1 MIKPLKERFSYPAP
15 VAYRAGKL
23 LRYSDK
29 PYSAKSGIIRF
40 IAKPGDEI
48 KRGQPFAKIVNAFG
62 KHQETITAIN
72 DAIVLGHSD
81 SSVVFP
87 GMPIMAFGII

>member
-1 MIKPLKERFSYPAP
+1 LAR
-15 VAYRAGKL
+15 L
-23 LRYSDK
+23 LAREEVRK
-29 PYSAKSGIIRF
+29 
-40 IAKPGDEI
+40 
-48 KRGQPFAKIVNAFG
+48 GQPFARVVNAFG

-72 DAIVLGHSD
+72 DAIVPGHSD

>member
-1 MIKPLKERFSYPAP
+1 MIKLLTYCNYAHIITVTSLRFPLHRSHVETRSNNWQDYWQ
-15 VAYRAGKL
+15 
-23 LRYSDK
+23 
-29 PYSAKSGIIRF
+29 
-40 IAKPGDEI
+40 E
-48 KRGQPFAKIVNAFG
+48 KRSEKASHLARVVNAFG

-72 DAIVLGHSD
+72 DAIVPVHSD